1 MSLDKNK
8 AVYKEIRKVIT
19 LLTKHVVSSG
29 MINDRVGALSVDKQ
43 KQIKLSKSID
53 ARSPLWLSISGKGGP
68 DYECEYR
75 NVSLADH
82 SISVCTGAV
91 VFAGYYLADHDCD
104 IDDNFSRQLFTV
116 GLVGLLHD
124 INKLFDKNIAL
135 SNKEILEYLDELYI
149 RWDLKRILDEYG
161 IALTSNEL
169 FQLINYTEAGT
180 SLAGTESGLVDS
192 KLRQRCRV
200 FVRMADQLDSAFY
213 RVGADGGVDGVLNKL
228 STWAEA
234 DQNFISSMDSWHHVR
249 LADAAHPYLLD
260 RLQYHISQQCIKLAG
275 VAPLLSIHA
284 DGVLDLLVPEDA
296 KDQIISA
303 SFKSFG
309 CSLSAPFSVV
319 FSTTKQPDIMGGVP
333 GWGELLDYINNDTHS
348 AILSSLLTIGRPDL
362 DFISALLIDNCY
374 GLSFSDKSIKGTSAT
389 VSPICSSGDESED
402 LVEFYKITSIISLIL
417 NHGSQ
422 VKSIKVISQND
433 RKEKILNLLSLH
445 NFEIEDQLLS
455 SALSQTVWFAMNV
468 ASFAMKNDDFYSE
481 LMDENGL
488 LSLIYC
494 GSGSGTSDK
503 EDHGFTPIQDGLKG
517 DLDNERILNVIER
530 LSCLL
535 DKKSYLPQI
544 DSQIKTQ
551 CCLVTGEPV
560 DTKCRIEAKDDL
572 YAIKMS
578 QFSERNGRQSVLG
591 DAKGFTTLSPTSYME
606 YKLRTRIHENS
617 KADMPVLISSPNA
630 VGLFSEIRFSDEK
643 MANKSDFFGL
653 YDICR
658 EDKSKLVLNGPEI
671 FSRRLFMARQESFPA
686 KLYDQ
691 VEWLDRLIKSVRRTG
706 RPFHV
711 FRGLPTSRPEIL
723 YIDCLS
729 PSLKRLIGN
738 KSGFRIEELP
748 TLHDQLILVLSV
760 LDTRGSMSLL
770 YGLLDHK
777 MEYRSLCGIKCL
789 LDDYV
794 ADKTS
799 QNKMQGISRFA
810 QVSVDMGNRLNKF
823 KVEGKMTTQD
833 NAIITLAHLAS
844 KVQKGF
850 NSRNSR
856 GEQLLILTTIMESVR
871 THVRNRMP
879 MDQSLKNAI
888 AGNIEKKLSG
898 TSYICSSEYR
908 NKQPLL
914 NACIDIADHF
924 VDAIWLPIF
933 NGRMPNHNFK
943 SQVAEI
949 YRVEMLSIYQNRR
962 NEKQDA
968 SLTV

>member
-1 MSLDKNK
+1 M
-8 AVYKEIRKVIT
+8 
-19 LLTKHVVSSG
+19 
-29 MINDRVGALSVDKQ
+29 
-43 KQIKLSKSID
+43 
-53 ARSPLWLSISGKGGP
+53 RSPW
-68 DYECEYR
+68 
-75 NVSLADH
+75 
-82 SISVCTGAV
+82 T
-91 VFAGYYLADHDCD
+91 
-104 IDDNFSRQLFTV
+104 
-116 GLVGLLHD
+116 
-124 INKLFDKNIAL
+124 
-135 SNKEILEYLDELYI
+135 
-149 RWDLKRILDEYG
+149 
-161 IALTSNEL
+161 
-169 FQLINYTEAGT
+169 
-180 SLAGTESGLVDS
+180 
-192 KLRQRCRV
+192 
-200 FVRMADQLDSAFY
+200 
-213 RVGADGGVDGVLNKL
+213 DGGVAGVLNKL
-228 STWAEA
+228 ATWAEA
-234 DQNFISSMDSWHHVR
+234 DQNFISSMDSWHHIH

-260 RLQYHISQQCIKLAG
+260 RLQYHMSQQCIKLTG
-275 VAPLLSIHA
+275 ISPLLSIHA
-284 DGVLDLLVPEDA
+284 DGVLDLLVPA
-296 KDQIISA
+296 NSKDKIISA
-303 SFKSFG
+303 SLKSFG
-309 CSLSAPFSVV
+309 NSLSAPFSVV

-333 GWGELLDYINNDTHS
+333 EWGDLLDYVYDDSNS
-348 AILSSLLTIGRPDL
+348 AILSSLLTVGRPDL
-362 DFISALLIDNCY
+362 DFISILLIDDHY
-374 GLSFSDKSIKGTSAT
+374 GLSFSDKSIKAASAT
-389 VSPICSSGDESED
+389 VSPICLSGNEGED
-402 LVEFYKITSIISLIL
+402 LAEFCKIASVIVLTL
-417 NHGSQ
+417 NHGTQ
-422 VKSIKVISQND
+422 VKSIKIINQCE
-433 RKEKILNLLSLH
+433 RREKVLGLLSTH
-445 NFEIEDQLLS
+445 GFKIEDQAFS
-455 SALSQTVWFAMNV
+455 SALSKTVWLAMNA
-468 ASFAMKNDDFYSE
+468 ASFAMKDDGFYSE
-481 LMDENGL
+481 LLGEDGL

-494 GSGSGTSDK
+494 GNGVSDTK
-503 EDHGFTPIQDGLKG
+503 DLGFIPIQSGLKG
-517 DLDNERILNVIER
+517 DLDSERIINVVYR
-530 LSCLL
+530 FSCLFN
-535 DKKSYLPQI
+535 KKPYLPQI
-544 DSQIKTQ
+544 DGQTKTQ
-551 CCLVTGEPV
+551 DCLVTGEPV
-560 DTKCRIEAKDDL
+560 DSKGRIEAKDDL

-711 FRGLPTSRPEIL
+711 FRGLPTSRPEII

-748 TLHDQLILVLSV
+748 KLHDQLILVLSV
-760 LDTRGSMSLL
+760 LDARGSMSLL
-770 YGLLDHK
+770 YGLLDCK
-777 MEYRSLCGIKCL
+777 TEFSSLCGIKCL

-810 QVSVDMGNRLNKF
+810 QVSVDVGNRLNKF

-898 TSYICSSEYR
+898 TTYICSSEYR
-908 NKQPLL
+908 DKQPLL
-914 NACIDIADHF
+914 SVCIDIADHF

-933 NGRMPNHNFK
+933 NGRMPNHSFK

-949 YRVEMLSIYQNRR
+949 YRVEMLAIYQNRR

-968 SLTV
+968 SLAAE